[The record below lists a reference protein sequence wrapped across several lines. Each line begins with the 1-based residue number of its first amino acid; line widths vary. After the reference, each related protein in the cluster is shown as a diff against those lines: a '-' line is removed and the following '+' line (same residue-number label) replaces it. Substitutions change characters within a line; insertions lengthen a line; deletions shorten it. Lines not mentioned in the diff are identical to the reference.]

1 MRNIYKTPPKER
13 FCFRLSIPQ
22 QKAVLF
28 YIFLRRRSSNVETT
42 KTTIFLSEKRVI
54 FKRVISIIVFDKFGT
69 LRGRPKQQ
77 LSLS

>member
-1 MRNIYKTPPKER
+1 MKMR
-13 FCFRLSIPQ
+13 FCSRLSILQ

>member
-69 LRGRPKQQ
+69 PRGRPKQQ

>member
-54 FKRVISIIVFDKFGT
+54 FERVISIIVFDKFGMPHSR
-69 LRGRPKQQ
+69 LKQ

>member
-1 MRNIYKTPPKER
+1 MRNIYKPPPKER
-13 FCFRLSIPQ
+13 FCFRLSIPL
-22 QKAVLF
+22 QKVVLF
-28 YIFLRRRSSNVETT
+28 YIFLRRRSSNAETT

-69 LRGRPKQQ
+69 PHSRLKQ

>member
-1 MRNIYKTPPKER
+1 VRNIYKTPPKMR

-22 QKAVLF
+22 QKAILF

-54 FKRVISIIVFDKFGT
+54 FERVISIIVFDKFGT
-69 LRGRPKQQ
+69 PRGRLKQ

>member
-1 MRNIYKTPPKER
+1 MRNIYKTPPKMR

-22 QKAVLF
+22 QKAILF

-69 LRGRPKQQ
+69 PRGRLKQ

>member
-1 MRNIYKTPPKER
+1 MRNIYKPPPKER

-28 YIFLRRRSSNVETT
+28 YIFLRRRSSNAETT
-42 KTTIFLSEKRVI
+42 QTTIFLREKRVI

-69 LRGRPKQQ
+69 PHSRLKQ

>member
-69 LRGRPKQQ
+69 PRGRLKQ

>member
-1 MRNIYKTPPKER
+1 MKMR

>member
-1 MRNIYKTPPKER
+1 MR

>member
-1 MRNIYKTPPKER
+1 MKMR
-13 FCFRLSIPQ
+13 FCSRLSIPQ